1 MNKISTL
8 IVAGACSLGMAV
20 GVMPAQA
27 SSASVPTVAGVPM
40 DQIQTVGHRGGHRSH
55 RGGHFRGG
63 KHGHRGWGHRGGGR
77 HGGWSR
83 GHRGYYGHGYR
94 RHHRNH
100 TGRYIAAGALGLA
113 AGAAIAN
120 SNRGDRCRYVRN
132 GRAYYRPC

>member
-8 IVAGACSLGMAV
+8 IVSGVCSLGMTL
-20 GVMPAQA
+20 GVAPAQA
-27 SSASVPTVAGVPM
+27 SSVSVPTVAGVPM
-40 DQIQTVGHRGGHRSH
+40 DQIQTVGHRSH
-55 RGGHFRGG
+55 RGGHYGG
-63 KHGHRGWGHRGGGR
+63 GRHGHRGWGHRGGWR
-77 HGGWSR
+77 HGGWDR

-100 TGRYIAAGALGLA
+100 TGRYIAAGVLGLA

-120 SNRGDRCRYVRN
+120 SSRGDRCRYVRN